1 MMSVSMLR
9 ANQLTISRQG
19 NTLLDNVSCEIDNK
33 QLVALV
39 GHNGS
44 GKSTLIKALAGEM
57 VSNSG
62 SVNLDERSI
71 SDYSS
76 KELARQMAYLPQQLP
91 EAAGFTVRELVML
104 GRYPHQK
111 WLQKPT
117 QIDKDKV
124 IEAMRIT
131 QVEAFADRLTATLSG
146 GERARVWLA
155 MCLAQDTRYLLLD
168 EPLAALDMHYQ
179 LEVIQLI
186 RRLVDEQG
194 LSVVI
199 IVHDIN
205 LAAQYADRVIALK
218 KGRICHNG
226 DIQSTMQPDILHNI
240 FNVDM
245 QLLSHPITGQPVAI
259 A

>member
-1 MMSVSMLR
+1 MLR
-9 ANQLTISRQG
+9 ANNLNLHIQG
-19 NTLLDNVSCEIDNK
+19 NTLLDNVDCEIATN

-44 GKSTLIKALAGEM
+44 GKSTLIKALVGEM
-57 VSNSG
+57 RSSSG
-62 SVNLDERSI
+62 DVTLNERSI
-71 SDYSS
+71 SDYGS
-76 KELARQMAYLPQQLP
+76 KELAQHMAYLPQQLP
-91 EAAGFTVRELVML
+91 DAAGFTVRELVML

-111 WLQKPT
+111 WLQKPS

-124 IEAMRIT
+124 AEALSVTQTEALAERI
-131 QVEAFADRLTATLSG
+131 TATLSG
-146 GERARVWLA
+146 GERARAWLA

-194 LSVVI
+194 LGVVI
-199 IVHDIN
+199 IMHDIN
-205 LAAQYADRVIALK
+205 LAAQYADHIIALK
-218 KGRICHNG
+218 NGRICHDGN
-226 DIQSTMQPDILHNI
+226 IISTMQPDILRNI
-240 FNVDM
+240 FNVEM
-245 QLLSHPITGQPVAI
+245 QLLNHPVTGQPVAV

>member
-1 MMSVSMLR
+1 MLR

-19 NTLLDNVSCEIDNK
+19 NTLLDNVSCEIDTK

-57 VSNSG
+57 ASNSG

-186 RRLVDEQG
+186 RRLVDKQG

-226 DIQSTMQPDILHNI
+226 DIKSTMQPDILHNI

>member
-1 MMSVSMLR
+1 MLR
-9 ANQLTISRQG
+9 ANKLTMNRQG
-19 NTLLDNVSCEIDNK
+19 NILLDNVSCEIGAN

-57 VSNSG
+57 TSSSG
-62 SVNLDERSI
+62 SITLDDTAI
-71 SDYSS
+71 SDYGS
-76 KELARQMAYLPQQLP
+76 KELACQMAYLPQQLP

-117 QIDKDKV
+117 AIDKEKV
-124 IEAMRIT
+124 AQAMKVT
-131 QVEAFADRLTATLSG
+131 QVEPFADRITATLSG
-146 GERARVWLA
+146 GERARAWLA

-179 LEVIQLI
+179 IEVIQLI

-199 IVHDIN
+199 IIHDIN
-205 LAAQYADRVIALK
+205 LAAQYADRVVALK
-218 KGRICHNG
+218 KGQVCHNG
-226 DIQSTMQPDILHNI
+226 DVSSTMQPEVLHDI

-245 QLLSHPITGQPVAI
+245 QLLKHPVTGQPVAV

>member
-1 MMSVSMLR
+1 MLR

-19 NTLLDNVSCEIDNK
+19 NTLLDNVSCEIDTK

-226 DIQSTMQPDILHNI
+226 DIKSTMQPDILHNI

>member
-1 MMSVSMLR
+1 MLR
-9 ANQLTISRQG
+9 VNQLTISRQG
-19 NTLLDNVSCEIDNK
+19 NTLLDNISCELNSNELI
-33 QLVALV
+33 ALV

-57 VSNSG
+57 
-62 SVNLDERSI
+62 SVNGGSISLDERHI
-71 SDYSS
+71 ADYSN
-76 KELARQMAYLPQQLP
+76 KELAQQMAYLPQQLP
-91 EAAGFTVRELVML
+91 DAAGFTVRELVML

-111 WLQKPT
+111 WLQKPS

-124 IEAMRIT
+124 EQAMRTT
-131 QVEAFADRLTATLSG
+131 QVEAFAERTTTTLSG

-194 LSVVI
+194 LSVII

-205 LAAQYADRVIALK
+205 LAAQYADRIIALK
-218 KGRICHNG
+218 NGRICHNG
-226 DIQSTMQPDILHNI
+226 TIKSTMQPGILRNI

-245 QLLSHPITGQPVAI
+245 QLLSHPITGHPIAVA
-259 A
+259 

>member
-1 MMSVSMLR
+1 MLR
-9 ANQLTISRQG
+9 VNQLTISRQG
-19 NTLLDNVSCEIDNK
+19 NTLLDNISCELNSNELI
-33 QLVALV
+33 ALV

-57 VSNSG
+57 SINGG
-62 SVNLDERSI
+62 SISLDERHI
-71 SDYSS
+71 ADYSN
-76 KELARQMAYLPQQLP
+76 KELAQQMAYLPQQLP
-91 EAAGFTVRELVML
+91 DAAGFTVRELVML

-111 WLQKPT
+111 WLQKPS

-124 IEAMRIT
+124 EQAMRTT
-131 QVEAFADRLTATLSG
+131 QVEAFAERTTTTLSG

-194 LSVVI
+194 LSVII

-218 KGRICHNG
+218 NGRICHNG
-226 DIQSTMQPDILHNI
+226 TIKSTMQPDILRSI

-245 QLLSHPITGQPVAI
+245 QLLSHPITGHPVAV

>member
-1 MMSVSMLR
+1 MLR

-19 NTLLDNVSCEIDNK
+19 NTLLDNVSCEIDTK

-57 VSNSG
+57 ASNSG

-155 MCLAQDTRYLLLD
+155 MCLAQDTLYLLLD

-226 DIQSTMQPDILHNI
+226 DIKSTMQPDILHNI

>member
-1 MMSVSMLR
+1 MLR
-9 ANQLTISRQG
+9 VNQLTISRQG
-19 NTLLDNVSCEIDNK
+19 NTLLDNISCELNSNELI
-33 QLVALV
+33 ALV

-57 VSNSG
+57 RVNGG
-62 SVNLDERSI
+62 SISLDERHI
-71 SDYSS
+71 ADYSN
-76 KELARQMAYLPQQLP
+76 KELAQQMAYLPQQLP
-91 EAAGFTVRELVML
+91 DAAGFTVRELVML

-111 WLQKPT
+111 WLQKPS

-124 IEAMRIT
+124 EQAMRTT
-131 QVEAFADRLTATLSG
+131 QVEAFAERTTTTLSG

-194 LSVVI
+194 LSVII

-218 KGRICHNG
+218 NGRICHNG
-226 DIQSTMQPDILHNI
+226 TIKSTMQPDILRSI

-245 QLLSHPITGQPVAI
+245 QLLSHPITGHPVAV

>member
-1 MMSVSMLR
+1 MLR
-9 ANQLTISRQG
+9 VNQLTISRQG
-19 NTLLDNVSCEIDNK
+19 NTLLDNISCELNSNELI
-33 QLVALV
+33 ALV

-57 VSNSG
+57 
-62 SVNLDERSI
+62 SVNGGSISLDERHI
-71 SDYSS
+71 ADYSN
-76 KELARQMAYLPQQLP
+76 KELAQQMAYLPQQLP
-91 EAAGFTVRELVML
+91 DAAGFTVRELVML

-111 WLQKPT
+111 WLQKPS
-117 QIDKDKV
+117 QVDKDKV
-124 IEAMRIT
+124 EQAMRTT
-131 QVEAFADRLTATLSG
+131 QVEAFAERTTTTLSG

-155 MCLAQDTRYLLLD
+155 MCLAQDTRYMLLD

-194 LSVVI
+194 LSVII

-218 KGRICHNG
+218 NGRICHNG
-226 DIQSTMQPDILHNI
+226 TIKSTMQPDILRSI

-245 QLLSHPITGQPVAI
+245 QLLSHPITGHPVAV

>member
-1 MMSVSMLR
+1 MLR
-9 ANQLTISRQG
+9 VNQLTISRQG
-19 NTLLDNVSCEIDNK
+19 NTLLDNISCELNSNELI
-33 QLVALV
+33 ALV

-57 VSNSG
+57 
-62 SVNLDERSI
+62 SVNGGSISLDERHI
-71 SDYSS
+71 ADYSN
-76 KELARQMAYLPQQLP
+76 KELAQQMAYLPQQLP
-91 EAAGFTVRELVML
+91 DAAGFTVRELVML

-111 WLQKPT
+111 WLQKPS
-117 QIDKDKV
+117 QVDKDKV
-124 IEAMRIT
+124 EQAMRTT
-131 QVEAFADRLTATLSG
+131 QVEAFAERTTTTLSG

-168 EPLAALDMHYQ
+168 EPLAALDIHYQ

-194 LSVVI
+194 LSVII

-218 KGRICHNG
+218 NGRICHNG
-226 DIQSTMQPDILHNI
+226 TIKSTMQPDILRSI

-245 QLLSHPITGQPVAI
+245 QLLSHPITGHPVAV

>member
-1 MMSVSMLR
+1 MLR

-19 NTLLDNVSCEIDNK
+19 NTLLDNVSCEIDSN

-57 VSNSG
+57 ASNSG
-62 SVNLDERSI
+62 SINLDERSI

-124 IEAMRIT
+124 AEAMRTT
-131 QVEAFADRLTATLSG
+131 QVEAFADRITATLSG

-186 RRLVDEQG
+186 RSLVDEQG

-226 DIQSTMQPDILHNI
+226 DIKSTMQPDILHNI

>member
-1 MMSVSMLR
+1 MLR
-9 ANQLTISRQG
+9 ANNLNLHIQG
-19 NTLLDNVSCEIDNK
+19 NTLLDNVDCEIATN

-44 GKSTLIKALAGEM
+44 GKSTLIKALVGEM
-57 VSNSG
+57 RSSSG
-62 SVNLDERSI
+62 DVTLNERSI
-71 SDYSS
+71 SDYGS
-76 KELARQMAYLPQQLP
+76 KELAQHMAYLPQQLP
-91 EAAGFTVRELVML
+91 DAAGFTVRELVML

-111 WLQKPT
+111 WLQKPN

-124 IEAMRIT
+124 AEALSVTQTEDLAERI
-131 QVEAFADRLTATLSG
+131 TATLSG
-146 GERARVWLA
+146 GERARAWLA

-194 LSVVI
+194 LGVI
-199 IVHDIN
+199 MIVHDIN
-205 LAAQYADRVIALK
+205 LAAQYADRIIALK
-218 KGRICHNG
+218 NGRICHNG
-226 DIQSTMQPDILHNI
+226 TITSTMQPDILRNI

-245 QLLSHPITGQPVAI
+245 QLLNHPITGQPVAV

>member
-1 MMSVSMLR
+1 MLR
-9 ANQLTISRQG
+9 VNQLTISRQG
-19 NTLLDNVSCEIDNK
+19 NTLLENISCELNSNELI
-33 QLVALV
+33 ALV

-57 VSNSG
+57 
-62 SVNLDERSI
+62 SVNGGSISLDERHI
-71 SDYSS
+71 ADYSN
-76 KELARQMAYLPQQLP
+76 KELAQQMAYLPQQLP
-91 EAAGFTVRELVML
+91 DAAGFTVRELVML

-111 WLQKPT
+111 WLQKPS

-124 IEAMRIT
+124 EQAMRTT
-131 QVEAFADRLTATLSG
+131 QVEAFAERTTTTLSG

-194 LSVVI
+194 LSVII

-218 KGRICHNG
+218 NGRICHNG
-226 DIQSTMQPDILHNI
+226 TIKSTMQPDILRSI

-245 QLLSHPITGQPVAI
+245 QLLSHPITGHPVAV

>member
-1 MMSVSMLR
+1 MLR

-19 NTLLDNVSCEIDNK
+19 NTLLDNVSCEIDIK

-57 VSNSG
+57 ASSSG
-62 SVNLDERSI
+62 SITLDDTRI
-71 SDYSS
+71 NDYGS
-76 KELARQMAYLPQQLP
+76 KELARHMAYLPQQLP
-91 EAAGFTVRELVML
+91 AAAGFTVRELVML

-117 QIDKDKV
+117 QMDRDKV
-124 IEAMRIT
+124 DQALKVT
-131 QVEAFADRLTATLSG
+131 QTEAFADRITSTLSG
-146 GERARVWLA
+146 GERARAWLA
-155 MCLAQDTRYLLLD
+155 MCLAQDTKYLLLD

-179 LEVIQLI
+179 IEVIQLI

-199 IVHDIN
+199 IIHDIN
-205 LAAQYADRVIALK
+205 LAAQYADRIIALK
-218 KGRICHNG
+218 NGRVCHNG
-226 DIQSTMQPDILHNI
+226 TIKSTMQSEVLYDI

-245 QLLSHPITGQPVAI
+245 QLLSHPITGQPVAV

>member
-1 MMSVSMLR
+1 MLR

-19 NTLLDNVSCEIDNK
+19 NTLLDNVSCEIGSN
-33 QLVALV
+33 QLAALV

-57 VSNSG
+57 MTNGG
-62 SVNLDERSI
+62 SISLDERDI

-76 KELARQMAYLPQQLP
+76 KELARRMAYLPQQLP
-91 EAAGFTVRELVML
+91 EAAGFSVRELVML

-111 WLQKPT
+111 WLQKPS

-124 IEAMRIT
+124 AEAMRIT
-131 QVEAFADRLTATLSG
+131 QTEAFADRTTATLSG

-179 LEVIQLI
+179 LEIIQLI

-199 IVHDIN
+199 IIHDIN

-218 KGRICHNG
+218 NGRICHDG
-226 DIQSTMQPDILHNI
+226 DISSTMQPTILHKI

-245 QLLSHPITGQPVAI
+245 QLLSHPITGQPVAV

>member
-1 MMSVSMLR
+1 MLR
-9 ANQLTISRQG
+9 VNQLTISRQG
-19 NTLLDNVSCEIDNK
+19 TTLLDNISCELNSNELI
-33 QLVALV
+33 ALV

-57 VSNSG
+57 
-62 SVNLDERSI
+62 SVNEGSISLDERHI
-71 SDYSS
+71 ADYSN
-76 KELARQMAYLPQQLP
+76 KELAQQMAYLPQQLP
-91 EAAGFTVRELVML
+91 DAAGFTVRELVML

-111 WLQKPT
+111 WLQKPSQT
-117 QIDKDKV
+117 DKDKV
-124 IEAMRIT
+124 EQAMRTT
-131 QVEAFADRLTATLSG
+131 QVETFAERTTTTLSG

-194 LSVVI
+194 LSVII

-218 KGRICHNG
+218 NGRICHNG
-226 DIQSTMQPDILHNI
+226 TIKSTMQPDILRSI

-245 QLLSHPITGQPVAI
+245 QLLSHPITGHPVAV

>member
-1 MMSVSMLR
+1 MLR

-19 NTLLDNVSCEIDNK
+19 NTLLDNVSCELDTDELI
-33 QLVALV
+33 ALV

-57 VSNSG
+57 TSSSGSG
-62 SVNLDERSI
+62 SVSLDDRHI

-76 KELARQMAYLPQQLP
+76 KELAQNIAYLPQQLP
-91 EAAGFTVRELVML
+91 DAAGFTVSELVML

-111 WLQKPT
+111 WLQKPN
-117 QIDKDKV
+117 QMDKDKV
-124 IEAMRIT
+124 RQAMRIT
-131 QVEAFADRLTATLSG
+131 QVEAFADRTTTTLSG

-179 LEVIQLI
+179 FEVIQLI

-205 LAAQYADRVIALK
+205 LAAQYADRIIALK
-218 KGRICHNG
+218 NGRVCHNG
-226 DIQSTMQPDILHNI
+226 DIKSTMQPDVLRNI

-245 QLLSHPITGQPVAI
+245 QLLSHPITGQPVAV

>member
-1 MMSVSMLR
+1 MLR
-9 ANQLTISRQG
+9 VNQLTISRQG
-19 NTLLDNVSCEIDNK
+19 TTLLDNISCELNSNELI
-33 QLVALV
+33 ALV

-57 VSNSG
+57 
-62 SVNLDERSI
+62 SVNGGSISLDERHI
-71 SDYSS
+71 ADYSN
-76 KELARQMAYLPQQLP
+76 KELAQQMAYLPQQLP
-91 EAAGFTVRELVML
+91 DAAGFTVRELVML

-111 WLQKPT
+111 WLQKPS
-117 QIDKDKV
+117 QVDKDKV
-124 IEAMRIT
+124 EQAMRTT
-131 QVEAFADRLTATLSG
+131 QVEAFAERTTTTLSG

-194 LSVVI
+194 LSVII

-218 KGRICHNG
+218 NGRICHNG
-226 DIQSTMQPDILHNI
+226 TIKSTMQPDILRSI

-245 QLLSHPITGQPVAI
+245 QLLSHPITGHPVAV

>member
-1 MMSVSMLR
+1 MLR

-19 NTLLDNVSCEIDNK
+19 NTLLDNVSCEIDTK

-57 VSNSG
+57 ASSSG
-62 SVNLDERSI
+62 TITLDERDI
-71 SDYSS
+71 SDYGS
-76 KELARQMAYLPQQLP
+76 KELARHMAYLPQQLP
-91 EAAGFTVRELVML
+91 DAAGFTVRELVML

-117 QIDKDKV
+117 QADKDSVEQALKV
-124 IEAMRIT
+124 TQTEAFSDRIT
-131 QVEAFADRLTATLSG
+131 STLSG
-146 GERARVWLA
+146 GERARAWLA
-155 MCLAQDTRYLLLD
+155 MCLAQDTKYLLLD

-179 LEVIQLI
+179 IEVIQLI

-199 IVHDIN
+199 IIHDIN
-205 LAAQYADRVIALK
+205 LAAQYADRIIALK
-218 KGRICHNG
+218 NGRVCHNG
-226 DIQSTMQPDILHNI
+226 TIKSTMQSEVLYDI

-245 QLLSHPITGQPVAI
+245 QLLSHPITGQPVAV

>member
-1 MMSVSMLR
+1 MLR

-19 NTLLDNVSCEIDNK
+19 NTLLDNVSCEIDTN

-57 VSNSG
+57 IGNGG
-62 SVNLDERSI
+62 SVSLDDRPMS
-71 SDYSS
+71 SYSS

-117 QIDKDKV
+117 QVDKDKV

-226 DIQSTMQPDILHNI
+226 DIKSTMQPDILHNI